1 MSTHLP
7 DTTAYLR
14 RMLWM
19 VFGVSLAG
27 CAFSAT
33 LSYRELAGR
42 LVSCP
47 AAGAPGTIFGVP
59 TCVFGLLMFA
69 FLALVS
75 GLALIRTSG
84 GAEIRARPAASP
96 GSAMKP

>member
-1 MSTHLP
+1 MSTHLL
-7 DTTAYLR
+7 DTAPYLR

-27 CAFSAT
+27 CVFSGA
-33 LSYRELAGR
+33 LSYRELSGR

-47 AAGAPGTIFGVP
+47 AVGAPGTVLGVP
-59 TCVFGLLMFA
+59 GCVFGLVIFA
-69 FLALVS
+69 FLALLS

-84 GAEIRARPAASP
+84 GSQVRARTGDVA
-96 GSAMKP
+96 G

>member
-1 MSTHLP
+1 MSTHLL
-7 DTTAYLR
+7 DTTDYLR

-47 AAGAPGTIFGVP
+47 PVGAPGTIFGVP
-59 TCVFGLLMFA
+59 ACVFGLLIFA

-75 GLALIRTSG
+75 GFALLRTSG
-84 GAEIRARPAASP
+84 GGEMRARPGDVA
-96 GSAMKP
+96 G